1 MSFAQILHRQVRVAR
16 VYGIPVRIDYRWF
29 MVFALSTW
37 LIASNFE
44 QGTPLVRYVNV
55 TPSTAWVVGLVT
67 TLGLF
72 LSIFGHELSH
82 ALVGRIEGIETEEIV
97 LHPFGGMARLSREPD
112 NARAEFRIAV
122 AGPASSFI
130 FSVAAFGAMM
140 LAAAFEQRLAGAVLF
155 IIGFWN
161 LMLAVFNLLP
171 GYPLDG
177 GRVLR
182 AFLWH
187 RNGKLEEATRI
198 ASLGGQLIAWT
209 LFAFA
214 LLLYFKT
221 GDLFMTLWS
230 VVVALFL
237 HSAARSVGTR
247 RKYLELVGEAMSAP
261 IAVEPETL
269 VSHFLDL
276 FLPQHPQAAFPVAR
290 GRRLHGILTL
300 ADLRKLP
307 EASRH
312 RTRVADVMRPVAP
325 ELFVDPTTPL
335 TRADALMK
343 QNGVGALAVL
353 DGAGEL
359 VGFLH
364 RGRLKRRKE
373 TK

>member
-1 MSFAQILHRQVRVAR
+1 MSLSQILHRQLRVAS

-29 MVFALSTW
+29 LVFALSTW

-55 TPSTAWVVGLVT
+55 SASTAWVVGLVT

-122 AGPASSFI
+122 AGPASSFL

-140 LAAAFEQRLAGAVLF
+140 VAAAFEQKLAGAVLF

-209 LFAFA
+209 LFVFA

-221 GDLFMTLWS
+221 GDLFMALWS

-237 HSAARSVGTR
+237 HSAARSISSG
-247 RKYLELVGEAMSAP
+247 RKYLETAGEAMSAP
-261 IAVEPETL
+261 VAVEPDVL
-269 VSHFLDL
+269 VSHFIDL
-276 FLPQHPQAAFPVAR
+276 ILPQYPQEAFPVAQ

-300 ADLRKLP
+300 ADVQKLP
-307 EASRH
+307 EANRH

-325 ELFVDPTTPL
+325 ELFVAPATPL

-343 QNGVGALAVL
+343 QNGAGALAVL
-353 DGAGEL
+353 DATGEL
-359 VGFLH
+359 VGFLQ

>member
-1 MSFAQILHRQVRVAR
+1 MSLSQILHRQLRVAR

-122 AGPASSFI
+122 AGPASSFL
-130 FSVAAFGAMM
+130 FSVASFGAMM
-140 LAAAFEQRLAGAVLF
+140 LAAAFEQRLAGAVFF

-209 LFAFA
+209 LFVFA
-214 LLLYFKT
+214 VLLYFKT
-221 GDLFMTLWS
+221 GDVFMALWS

-237 HSAARSVGTR
+237 HSAARSVGRGQKT
-247 RKYLELVGEAMSAP
+247 LETVNDAMSAP
-261 IAVEPETL
+261 IGIEPDML

-276 FLPQHPQAAFPVAR
+276 FLPQHPQEAFPVAR
-290 GRRLHGILTL
+290 ERRLHGILTL
-300 ADLRKLP
+300 ADVKKLP

-325 ELFVDPTTPL
+325 ELFVDPATPL

-343 QNGVGALAVL
+343 QNGAGALAVL
-353 DGAGEL
+353 DATGTL
-359 VGFLH
+359 VGFLQ

-373 TK
+373 SG

>member
-1 MSFAQILHRQVRVAR
+1 MSYARILQRQLRVAS

-29 MVFALSTW
+29 LVFALSTW

-44 QGTPLVRYVNV
+44 QGTPLARNVNV
-55 TPSTAWVVGLVT
+55 TPTLAWVVGLFT

-82 ALVGRIEGIETEEIV
+82 ALVGRLEGIETEEII
-97 LHPFGGMARLSREPD
+97 LHPFGGMARLNREPD

-122 AGPASSFI
+122 AGPASSFL
-130 FSVAAFGAMM
+130 FAVAAFGAM
-140 LAAAFEQRLAGAVLF
+140 AVAGTFGQRLAHAVFF

-187 RNGKLEEATRI
+187 RNWKLEEATRI

-209 LFAFA
+209 LFVFA

-221 GDLFMTLWS
+221 GDLFMALWS

-237 HSAARSVGTR
+237 HSAAASVGRGQKNLQTA
-247 RKYLELVGEAMSAP
+247 GEAMSAP

-276 FLPQHPQAAFPVAR
+276 FLPQHPQEAFPVAR

-300 ADLRKLP
+300 SDIRKLP
-307 EASRH
+307 DAEH
-312 RTRVADVMRPVAP
+312 PRTRVADVMRPVAP
-325 ELFVDPTTPL
+325 ELFVDPATPL
-335 TRADALMK
+335 ARADSLMK
-343 QNGVGALAVL
+343 QNGAGALAVL
-353 DGAGEL
+353 NTAGEL
-359 VGFLH
+359 VGFLQ
-364 RGRLKRRKE
+364 RTRLKRRKE

>member
-1 MSFAQILHRQVRVAR
+1 M
-16 VYGIPVRIDYRWF
+16 
-29 MVFALSTW
+29 
-37 LIASNFE
+37 
-44 QGTPLVRYVNV
+44 
-55 TPSTAWVVGLVT
+55 
-67 TLGLF
+67 
-72 LSIFGHELSH
+72 
-82 ALVGRIEGIETEEIV
+82 
-97 LHPFGGMARLSREPD
+97 
-112 NARAEFRIAV
+112 RAEFRIAV
-122 AGPASSFI
+122 AGPASSFL

-209 LFAFA
+209 LFVFA
-214 LLLYFKT
+214 VLLYFKT
-221 GDLFMTLWS
+221 GDLFMALWS

-237 HSAARSVGTR
+237 HSAARSVSRG
-247 RKYLELVGEAMSAP
+247 RKTLETVGEAMSAP
-261 IAVEPETL
+261 IAVEPDVL

-276 FLPQHPQAAFPVAR
+276 FLPQHPQEAFPVAR
-290 GRRLHGILTL
+290 AGRLHGILTL
-300 ADLRKLP
+300 ADVKKLP

-312 RTRVADVMRPVAP
+312 RTRIADVMRPVAP
-325 ELFVDPTTPL
+325 ELFVDPATPL

-343 QNGVGALAVL
+343 QNGAGALAVL
-353 DGAGEL
+353 DGAGTL
-359 VGFLH
+359 VGFLQ

-373 TK
+373 TA

>member
-1 MSFAQILHRQVRVAR
+1 MTFTQILHRQLRVAR

-55 TPSTAWVVGLVT
+55 SPSTAWVVGLVT

-122 AGPASSFI
+122 AGPASSFL

-140 LAAAFEQRLAGAVLF
+140 LAAAFEQRLAGAVFF

-209 LFAFA
+209 LCVFA

-221 GDLFMTLWS
+221 GDLFMALWS

-237 HSAARSVGTR
+237 HSAARSVGR
-247 RKYLELVGEAMSAP
+247 DRKYLETVGEAMSAP
-261 IAVEPETL
+261 IAVEPDVL

-276 FLPQHPQAAFPVAR
+276 FLPQHPQEAFPVAR

-300 ADLRKLP
+300 ADVQKLP
-307 EASRH
+307 EANRH

-325 ELFVDPTTPL
+325 ELFVDPATPL

-343 QNGVGALAVL
+343 QNGAGALAVL

>member
-1 MSFAQILHRQVRVAR
+1 MNFTQILHRQLRVAR

-44 QGTPLVRYVNV
+44 QGTPLARNINV
-55 TPSTAWVVGLVT
+55 TPSVAWVVGLVT

-82 ALVGRIEGIETEEIV
+82 ALVGRLEGIETEEIV

-122 AGPASSFI
+122 AGPASSFL
-130 FSVAAFGAMM
+130 FSVAAFGAMVA
-140 LAAAFEQRLAGAVLF
+140 AAAFGQKLPHAIFF

-221 GDLFMTLWS
+221 GDLFMALWS

-237 HSAARSVGTR
+237 HSAARSVGTG
-247 RKYLELVGEAMSAP
+247 RKTLQTVGEAMSAP
-261 IAVEPETL
+261 ISIEPDVL
-269 VSHFLDL
+269 VSHFIDL
-276 FLPQHPQAAFPVAR
+276 FLPQHPQEAFPVAHA
-290 GRRLHGILTL
+290 RRLHGILTL
-300 ADLRKLP
+300 ADLKKLP
-307 EASRH
+307 EANRH
-312 RTRVADVMRPVAP
+312 CTRIADVMRPVAP
-325 ELFVDPTTPL
+325 ELFVDPATPL

-343 QNGVGALAVL
+343 QNGAGALAVL